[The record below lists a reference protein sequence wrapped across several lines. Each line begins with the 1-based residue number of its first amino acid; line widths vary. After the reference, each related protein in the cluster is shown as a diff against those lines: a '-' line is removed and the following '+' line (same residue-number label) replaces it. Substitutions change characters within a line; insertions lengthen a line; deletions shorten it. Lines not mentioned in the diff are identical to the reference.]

1 LWFGIRLGSRSWC
14 TRRRWRQRCWR
25 WWWRSRRDWTSMS
38 IGIQTN
44 RKIHLEIVLCFE
56 ITLAVGWDE
65 NYLVGLQRGL
75 SLSNYN
81 KSSHQKTEF
90 HFRQLLHLVT
100 ICIWNAWIRCCNSYL
115 LNFEVGLWSDCWSA
129 SWWGQICI
137 CSSRR
142 LFVISI
148 VRFLFSWL
156 YICKLYMLTNVWLQ
170 V

>member
-14 TRRRWRQRCWR
+14 TRRRWRQWCWR

-81 KSSHQKTEF
+81 KSSHQNTEF
-90 HFRQLLHLVT
+90 QYRQLLHLVT

-115 LNFEVGLWSDCWSA
+115 LNEWLKLDFGQTVEVPIGEVKYVSA
-129 SWWGQICI
+129 QAGG
-137 CSSRR
+137 
-142 LFVISI
+142 
-148 VRFLFSWL
+148 FLLSPL
-156 YICKLYMLTNVWLQ
+156 
-170 V
+170 